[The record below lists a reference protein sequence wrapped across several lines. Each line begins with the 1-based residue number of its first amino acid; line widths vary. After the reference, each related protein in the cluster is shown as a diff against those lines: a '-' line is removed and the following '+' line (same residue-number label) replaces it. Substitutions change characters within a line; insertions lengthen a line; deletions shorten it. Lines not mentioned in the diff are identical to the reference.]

1 MIYNAYLAFKY
12 RPRLTVWGKIVAGWV
27 VVSLPW
33 MLALAWYTA
42 TGHLDGRFEPI
53 VALSVVASALSS
65 FIATMIYDTECEES
79 PKWSIISVYKK
90 CDEDYSEIF

>member
-42 TGHLDGRFEPI
+42 TGHLDNRFCPI
-53 VALSVVASALSS
+53 VALSVCVSALSS
-65 FIATMIYDTECEES
+65 LIATMIYDIECEES
-79 PKWSIISVYKK
+79 PKWR
-90 CDEDYSEIF
+90 IFKERNACR